1 MYELEIPLSA
11 RLTAECA
18 SALVEAMVAAE
29 GLEVRLRGTLV
40 RFPGSLHW
48 HLASPAARGTVEVT
62 YWPARNRLWLS
73 VQAGRR
79 AEWIPQALP
88 RLQAALAPA
97 GEPAQARD
105 ADEGAGS
112 CPPGWS

>member
-11 RLTAECA
+11 RLTAERA
-18 SALVEAMVAAE
+18 TQLLEAVVAAE

-48 HLASPAARGTVEVT
+48 RLASPAARGTLEVT

-79 AEWIPQALP
+79 ADWIADTLP
-88 RLQAALAPA
+88 CLQAGLIPAAPCYQEESA
-97 GEPAQARD
+97 
-105 ADEGAGS
+105 
-112 CPPGWS
+112 